1 MKKRYLLL
9 VALLVPLLVPLLVT
23 AERDHERARAL
34 LESGEIL
41 SLEQILTNI
50 RAEYP
55 GRPLEVKLE
64 QKKDALIYE
73 IELLDDD
80 GKVWELEL
88 DAASGELLK
97 RERED

>member
-41 SLEQILTNI
+41 SLEQILVNV

-80 GKVWELEL
+80 GKVWELKL
-88 DAASGELLK
+88 DAVTGELLK

>member
-1 MKKRYLLL
+1 MKRHYLLL
-9 VALLVPLLVPLLVT
+9 VALLVPLLVM

-41 SLEQILTNI
+41 SLEQILANV

-64 QKKDALIYE
+64 QKKGALIYE

-80 GKVWELEL
+80 GKVWELKL
-88 DAASGELLK
+88 DAVTGELLK

>member
-9 VALLVPLLVPLLVT
+9 VALLVALLVPLLVM

-41 SLEQILTNI
+41 SLEQILVNV

-80 GKVWELEL
+80 GKVWELKL
-88 DAASGELLK
+88 DAVTGELLK

>member
-9 VALLVPLLVPLLVT
+9 VALLVALLVPLLVM

-41 SLEQILTNI
+41 SLEQILVNV

-80 GKVWELEL
+80 GKVWELKL
-88 DAASGELLK
+88 DAVTGKLLK

>member
-41 SLEQILTNI
+41 SLEQILVNV

>member
-9 VALLVPLLVPLLVT
+9 VALLVPLLVM
-23 AERDHERARAL
+23 AERDHERARTL

-41 SLEQILTNI
+41 SLEQILANI

-64 QKKDALIYE
+64 QEKDALIYE

-88 DAASGELLK
+88 DAVTGELLK
-97 RERED
+97 REREN